1 MFELQ
6 FNDDSQL
13 REFFKE
19 NGGGMLIITDDD
31 TVTLKAKGVRT
42 YDALVHGSIYCLDNG
57 HYTAVRN
64 RKTRTQVEAKV
75 LEEQAG
81 LAMVNDID
89 EGAQVHRNVK
99 IVDIKTKKDISELD
113 MVVVVHEGGDDVPD
127 LVAYVIEC
135 ALSPQVKDVKLLL
148 DKVEVFRLHAPSL
161 PHFRSVGTIFPV
173 LGGKMWSDE
182 AIQECK
188 AASETYVSRGMRPI
202 LRIQPSG
209 KDFKVIV
216 RGFSTFA
223 RTLLTD

>member
-19 NGGGMLIITDDD
+19 NGGGMLSIVDD
-31 TVTLKAKGVRT
+31 TVSPTAKGVRT
-42 YDALVHGSIYCLDNG
+42 YDALVHGSIYCLHNG
-57 HYTAVRN
+57 YYTAVLNGR
-64 RKTRTQVEAKV
+64 TRAQVEASV
-75 LEEQAG
+75 LESQVA
-81 LAMVNDID
+81 LAMVNDIGN
-89 EGAQVHRNVK
+89 GAHVHPNVK
-99 IVDIKTKKDISELD
+99 FVDKKTKKDIAEIDS
-113 MVVVVHEGGDDVPD
+113 VVVVHVGGEDVPD
-127 LVAYVIEC
+127 SVAYVIEC

-148 DKVEVFRLHAPSL
+148 DKVEVFQLHAPSL
-161 PHFRSVGTIFPV
+161 PHFRSVETIVPV

-188 AASETYVSRGMRPI
+188 ARSETCVSRGMRPI

-209 KDFKVIV
+209 KDFKVI

-223 RTLLTD
+223 RTLLKRL